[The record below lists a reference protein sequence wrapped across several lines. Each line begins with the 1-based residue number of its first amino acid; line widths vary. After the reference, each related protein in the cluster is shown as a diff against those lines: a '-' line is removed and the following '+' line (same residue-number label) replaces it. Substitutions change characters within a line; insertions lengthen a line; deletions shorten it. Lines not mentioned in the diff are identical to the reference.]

1 METERRRVDWGR
13 WALLV
18 AVAQLA
24 VDLAGTVA
32 R

>member
-1 METERRRVDWGR
+1 MNADRRRADWGR

-18 AVAQLA
+18 AVAQLL